1 MFNNIF
7 RNYDGFLSVN
17 QWPECTIL
25 WLVSILGTVSRHKD
39 SCKYSWDLARTARGQ
54 VQAE

>member
-1 MFNNIF
+1 MMDF
-7 RNYDGFLSVN
+7 SVLIN
-17 QWPECTIL
+17 GRSAQFYGW
-25 WLVSILGTVSRHKD
+25 TVSRHKD